1 MTEVPDYLLQR
12 SKARRVALGLATDD
26 GGDSGDAGGGGG
38 AVAPAGGAA
47 AGGGGGGPTQLAPI
61 SPKEPTPPPPEPAY
75 VQASRARKKPPLWV
89 ASLFIMLPVYLFV
102 YVALLGEESASTET
116 ALGLGSELYTA
127 QCATCHLGNGGGRAE
142 GGVGQT
148 LYEGEVVATFPDEA
162 SMFDY
167 IRNGSSATGEPYGNP
182 DREGGQRISI
192 GGMPAF
198 ANLTDYELYAIVRH
212 EREALSGE
220 EIDDETFALR
230 EEQWTTLNED
240 GGTHGTFAET
250 VVGAAE
256 AGGE

>member
-12 SKARRVALGLATDD
+12 SKARRVALGLAVDD
-26 GGDSGDAGGGGG
+26 GDGGAPAGGG
-38 AVAPAGGAA
+38 AVAPSGDGGGAS
-47 AGGGGGGPTQLAPI
+47 AGAGGGPTQLAPI
-61 SPKEPTPPPPEPAY
+61 SAKEQAPPPPEPAY
-75 VQASRARKKPPLWV
+75 VTAARTRKKAPFWV

-102 YVALLGEESASTET
+102 YVALLGAESASTET
-116 ALGLGSELYTA
+116 ALGLGGELYGA

-148 LYEGEVVATFPDEA
+148 LYQGEVIGTFPDDA
-162 SMFDY
+162 DMFDY
-167 IRNGSSATGEPYGNP
+167 IRNGSSAQGEPYGNP
-182 DREGGQRISI
+182 DRPGGQRISL

-198 ANLTDYELYAIVRH
+198 ANLTDYELYAIIRH
-212 EREALSGE
+212 EREILSGE

-230 EEQWTTLNED
+230 EEHWLELEED
-240 GGTHGTFAET
+240 GGTHPVFADT

>member
-12 SKARRVALGLATDD
+12 SKARRVALGLAVDD
-26 GGDSGDAGGGGG
+26 GDGGAPADGG
-38 AVAPAGGAA
+38 AVAAT
-47 AGGGGGGPTQLAPI
+47 GGGGGGSAGPAPTQLAPI
-61 SPKEPTPPPPEPAY
+61 SPKEPAAPPPPPAY
-75 VQASRARKKPPLWV
+75 VTAARSRKKAPLWV

-116 ALGLGSELYTA
+116 ALGLGGELYGA

-148 LYEGEVVATFPDEA
+148 LYQGEVVGTFPDVAE
-162 SMFDY
+162 MFDY
-167 IRNGSSATGEPYGNP
+167 IRNGSSAQGEPYGNP
-182 DREGGQRISI
+182 DREGGQRISL

-212 EREALSGE
+212 EREILSGE
-220 EIDDETFALR
+220 ELDDETFALR
-230 EEQWTTLNED
+230 EERWLELEED
-240 GGTHGTFAET
+240 GGTHPVFADT
-250 VVGAAE
+250 VVGSAE